1 MENALPIA
9 RRRAR
14 RRFHKTTNNDREDA
28 SITGKQHDCE
38 SRAALLPSRRQ
49 IIRAG
54 GVAVGAAALASFPA
68 PRVRAAGPVKIGY
81 VGPQTGALAAFAAT
95 DRFVIDGVR
104 DLFKKQNRP
113 IEIVVKDSQSSS
125 ARASDVA
132 ADLIL
137 RDKVSLVLVGAAPE
151 TDNPVSDQ
159 CELNEIPCVSTVS
172 PWQPWFFVR
181 GGKPDKPFKWT
192 YHFFW
197 GLEDA
202 IAAFIGMWRQLETNR
217 IVGGVFANDADANAW
232 GEAPPPELRRNGF
245 TFFDPGRFQT
255 LTDDFSAHTT
265 TFKRAGADIVTGNMI
280 PPDFT
285 TFWTQARQ
293 QGLKPKIATIG
304 KALLFPA
311 SVEALGTAGDKL
323 STEIWWSPHHPFK
336 SSLSGDSAAQLAAAY
351 TQATGRQWSQPLGY
365 IHAFEVASDVLKR
378 SADTTSPEANLGA
391 LLATK
396 LDTIVGT
403 VAWGAG
409 PVKNVAKTPLVG
421 GQWRLT
427 ASGPYKYD
435 LLITDNS
442 GASFIPA
449 VARMEALS

>member
-1 MENALPIA
+1 VSATHEASEALKE
-9 RRRAR
+9 RLM
-14 RRFHKTTNNDREDA
+14 K
-28 SITGKQHDCE
+28 GKRHIGE
-38 SRAALLPSRRQ
+38 SRAAILPNRRQ

-54 GVAVGAAALASFPA
+54 GVAVGMAALASFPA
-68 PRVRAAGPVKIGY
+68 PLVRAAGPVRIGY
-81 VGPQTGALAAFAAT
+81 VSPQTGALAPFAAT
-95 DRFVIDGVR
+95 DRFVIATVR
-104 DLFKKQNRP
+104 EIFKKQNRA
-113 IEIVVKDSQSSS
+113 IEILVKDSQSSS
-125 ARASDVA
+125 ARASDVT

-159 CELNEIPCVSTVS
+159 CELNEVPCISTVS

-232 GEAPPPELRRNGF
+232 GEALPPELRKNGF
-245 TFFDPGRFQT
+245 RFFDPGRFQT
-255 LTDDFSAHTT
+255 LTDNFSAHITA
-265 TFKRAGADIVTGNMI
+265 FKSAGADIITGNMI

-293 QGLKPKIATIG
+293 QGLRPKIATVG

-311 SVEALGTAGDKL
+311 SVEALGAAGDKL
-323 STEIWWSPHHPFK
+323 STEVWWSPHHPFR
-336 SSLSGDSAAQLAAAY
+336 SSLSGDTAARLAAAY
-351 TQATGRQWSQPLGY
+351 TESTGRQWSQPLGY
-365 IHAFEVASDVLKR
+365 IHALFEVASDVLQR
-378 SADTTSPEANLGA
+378 SADPTSPQANLA
-391 LLATK
+391 SLLATR
-396 LDTIVGT
+396 LDTIVGS
-403 VAWGAG
+403 VAWGDG

-427 ASGPYKYD
+427 AGGPFKYD

-442 GASFIPA
+442 GARFIPA

>member
-1 MENALPIA
+1 MKREQRGSQSRAVMPLNRRQLMRAAGAAVGTVALP
-9 RRRAR
+9 
-14 RRFHKTTNNDREDA
+14 
-28 SITGKQHDCE
+28 G
-38 SRAALLPSRRQ
+38 
-49 IIRAG
+49 
-54 GVAVGAAALASFPA
+54 FPA
-68 PRVRAAGPVKIGY
+68 PRAGAAGVVRVGY
-81 VGPQTGALAAFAAT
+81 VSPQTGALAPFAAA
-95 DRFVIDGVR
+95 DRFVIAGVR
-104 DLFKKQNRP
+104 DLFKKQNRA
-113 IEIVVKDSQSSS
+113 IEIIVKDSQSSS

-159 CELNEIPCVSTVS
+159 CELNEVPCVSTVS
-172 PWQPWFFVR
+172 PWQPWFFAR
-181 GGKPDKPFKWT
+181 GGKPEKPFKWT

-232 GEAPPPELRRNGF
+232 GEALPPELRKNGF

-255 LTDDFSAHTT
+255 LTDNFSTHISA
-265 TFKRAGADIVTGNMI
+265 FKRAGADIITGNMI

-285 TFWTQARQ
+285 TFWTQAHQ
-293 QGLKPKIATIG
+293 QGLRPKIATVG

-311 SVEALGTAGDKL
+311 SVEALGAAGDKL

-336 SSLSGDSAAQLAAAY
+336 SSLSGESAAQLAAAY
-351 TQATGRQWSQPLGY
+351 TESTGRQWSQPLGY
-365 IHAFEVASDVLKR
+365 IHALFEVASDLLQR
-378 SADTTSPEANLGA
+378 SADPASPQANLES
-391 LLATK
+391 LLATR
-396 LDTIVGT
+396 LDTIVGA
-403 VAWGAG
+403 VAWGGG

-427 ASGPYKYD
+427 ANGRFKYD

-442 GASFIPA
+442 GANFIPA
-449 VARMEALS
+449 VARMEPLS